1 MPYVVRW
8 VPRGPDMSVTCHTMA
23 DVIELTREIKA
34 SGRGLELHVLRD
46 DVEIDVD
53 SLPALASSE
62 AGRG

>member
-34 SGRGLELHVLRD
+34 SGRGMELHVLRD
-46 DVEIDVD
+46 DIEIDVD
-53 SLPALASSE
+53 ALPGLGVADTAK
-62 AGRG
+62 